1 MDVGMSTFVFI
12 SSPYT
17 KWVIRRYPGS
27 MVMANGSVLVVGGE
41 GGSNGI
47 PIPTLETL
55 PTPAGGSTVVNLDF
69 LLVRPVMNLTSRVTT
84 YVLR

>member
-1 MDVGMSTFVFI
+1 
-12 SSPYT
+12 
-17 KWVIRRYPGS
+17 

-55 PTPAGGSTVVNLDF
+55 PTPAGGSTVVHLDF
-69 LLVRPVMNLTSRVTT
+69 LQVRSVSQLIVSVQRLITLVIAHGSK
-84 YVLR
+84 

>member
-1 MDVGMSTFVFI
+1 MGVGMSHPYFLRL
-12 SSPYT
+12 SSCT
-17 KWVIRRYPGS
+17 ECLEFRYPGS

-55 PTPAGGSTVVNLDF
+55 PTPAGGSTVVHLDF
-69 LLVRPVMNLTSRVTT
+69 LQV
-84 YVLR
+84 